1 MQLSENSYIWFSH
14 SQFYMFKNIFI
25 TATILFCVLF
35 LTTHCTIRE
44 EILSEMKNTST
55 TVQIRNNTGDTIH
68 QIFVY
73 YDQENN
79 SWTSIGYWKIAPY
92 SNFNKEIFSSQN
104 TPYKGRF
111 YIRAMNSSLKR
122 GDLTYFCIDPSNAFE
137 ILNADRIKCIEKAK
151 FIRYYIKP
159 GLNKIIVNP

>member
-1 MQLSENSYIWFSH
+1 MQLSENSYIWYSH
-14 SQFYMFKNIFI
+14 SQFYMFKKIFI
-25 TATILFCVLF
+25 TAAILFSVLLF
-35 LTTHCTIRE
+35 TTHCTIRE

-55 TVQIRNNTGDTIH
+55 TVQIRNNTGDTIQ

-73 YDQENN
+73 YDKENN

-92 SNFNKEIFSSQN
+92 SNFRKDIFSSQN
-104 TPYKGRF
+104 KPYKGRF
-111 YIRAMNSSLKR
+111 YIKAMNSSLNR
-122 GDLTYFCIDPSNAFE
+122 SDLSIFCIDPVNAFE